1 MQLGDYTITGDD
13 ARHIARSL
21 RMMPGEAITLSNGKM
36 QDYKGEI
43 AEILPHGD
51 VRIKIASCVPCLA
64 EPPIKITLCQGIT
77 KGDKM
82 DLIVQKAV
90 EVGVARVVPVLT
102 ARCVSRPD
110 EKSTMKKLDRWRKI
124 AKSAAEQS
132 GRGIVPQIMH
142 MITIKKAM
150 ESIQTADDS
159 IVFYER
165 GEKSLHSCLA
175 GVGDNLNIFIGPE
188 GGFDYAEVEALV
200 ARGAKVATLGHRIL
214 RTETAGMAAISMIA
228 YLRENGLF

>member
-13 ARHIARSL
+13 ARHLARSL
-21 RMMPGEAITLSNGKM
+21 RMMPGEAIALSNGNM
-36 QDYKGEI
+36 ADYIGEI

-51 VRIKIASCVPCLA
+51 VRIKIADCVRCVA
-64 EPPIKITLCQGIT
+64 EPAIRITLYQGIT

-110 EKSTMKKLDRWRKI
+110 EKSTMKKIDRWRKI

-132 GRGIVPQIMH
+132 GRGVVPQIMN

-150 ESIQTADDS
+150 ENTQIGDDS

-175 GVGDNLNIFIGPE
+175 GIGDNLNIFIGPE
-188 GGFDYAEVEALV
+188 GGFDYTEVEELV
-200 ARGAKVATLGHRIL
+200 ALGAKVATLGHRIL
-214 RTETAGMAAISMIA
+214 RTETAGMAAISIIA